1 MDYKLFHYK
10 IDNFDDCGFG
20 CSYRNLQT
28 ILSAYLLNNQNKFEI
43 PTIQSILYYFFP
55 DYKNMSKKKLWIEP
69 VQVSKYLKE
78 MYDLNT
84 LNILYIINDTDIE
97 NMLHTDVK
105 YYIEKNTIYNSNDFN
120 DLLNI
125 LLLHFTNSILPVIID
140 DGIYSYCLLNID
152 INNNK
157 ILISDPHTTKSNNV
171 LKTKDIKFLQN
182 KFWMICI
189 PLEK

>member
-1 MDYKLFHYK
+1 MNYKLFHYK

-28 ILSAYLLNNQNKFEI
+28 ILSAYLLNNKNKFEI

-55 DYKNMSKKKLWIEP
+55 DYKNMSKKNLWIEP

-78 MYDLNT
+78 IYDLNT

-97 NMLHTDVK
+97 NMLHTDIE
-105 YYIEKNTIYNSNDFN
+105 YYIESNTIYNSDEFN

-125 LLLHFTNSILPVIID
+125 LLLHFKNSNLPVIID

-157 ILISDPHTTKSNNV
+157 ITISDPHTMNSDNV
-171 LKTKDIKFLQN
+171 LKTKELTFFQN

>member
-20 CSYRNLQT
+20 CSYRNIQT
-28 ILSAYLLNNQNKFEI
+28 ILSAYLLNNENKFEI
-43 PTIQSILYYFFP
+43 PSIQSILYYFFP
-55 DYKNMSKKKLWIEP
+55 NYKNMSKKKLWIEP

-84 LNILYIINDTDIE
+84 LNILYIINDADIE
-97 NMLHTDVK
+97 NMLNTDVK

-125 LLLHFTNSILPVIID
+125 LLLHFKNSILPVIID

-152 INNNK
+152 INNNT
-157 ILISDPHTTKSNNV
+157 INIADPHTVNSNNV
-171 LKTKDIKFLQN
+171 LKNKDIKFLQD

>member
-28 ILSAYLLNNQNKFEI
+28 ILSAYLLNNENKFEI
-43 PTIQSILYYFFP
+43 PTIQNILYYFFP
-55 DYKNMSKKKLWIEP
+55 NYKNMSKKNLWIEP

-97 NMLHTDVK
+97 NMIHTNIK
-105 YYIEKNTIYNSNDFN
+105 YYIEKNTIYNSNNFT

-125 LLLHFTNSILPVIID
+125 LLLHFKNSILPVIID

-152 INNNK
+152 INNNT
-157 ILISDPHTTKSNNV
+157 INIADPHTVNSNNV
-171 LKTKDIKFLQN
+171 LKTKDIKFLQD